1 MNKLEEI
8 LGEFYEEDDM
18 PLSADG
24 FDDAVIGFDLK
35 SRVLIYDANKMLSIL
50 RNGNEMSAEEAWEFF
65 EFNILGAYVG
75 DETPIYMMS

>member
-24 FDDAVIGFDLK
+24 FDEAVIGICLK
-35 SRVLIYDANKMLSIL
+35 SRVLIYDANKMISIL
-50 RNGNEMSAEEAWEFF
+50 KSRDGMSGEDAWEFF
-65 EFNILGAYVG
+65 DYNILDAYVG